1 MQAKLFT
8 FLKHEQQIIKELI
21 AMAELQQKAL
31 VEFKLSELE
40 RIAQYQEN
48 LGRNLREAE
57 EQRIGLLM
65 NWLKAPRKDIVN
77 LRLSALE
84 RFFKNEE
91 LIELKKLKKSM
102 RNLLNRLHALNTTNR
117 VLSNRAKKTVGDI
130 ISVFTNGSNHMC
142 NVRV

>member
-31 VEFKLSELE
+31 VDFKLSDLE
-40 RIAQYQEN
+40 RIAEYQEN
-48 LGRNLREAE
+48 LGRNLRNAE
-57 EQRIGLLM
+57 EQRISLLM
-65 NWLKAPRKDIVN
+65 NWMQASRRDVVN

-84 RFFKNEE
+84 KFFKNEE
-91 LIELKKLKKSM
+91 LIELKRLKKSM
-102 RNLLNRLHALNTTNR
+102 RALLNRLHALNTTNR

-130 ISVFTNGSNHMC
+130 IDVFTNGSNQMC